1 MNRYVQSTV
10 MSCSILAGVI
20 FLATSLSALAGPSA
34 WTDSMAPGSI
44 SATKTYSL
52 KDDFYVAVN
61 QQKLAV
67 MTIPEGETNY
77 GTFSEVEKA
86 NSARLIEVMKNGKG
100 TSKDEQLLH
109 TYYGLLSDWD
119 ARNAQGVNPVVPY
132 MNEIKNISSLTEMT
146 AYLTSPGKNP
156 DAIGLIGFGPSL
168 PMSNPDTYEL
178 TFTEGNLF
186 LPDAADYKE
195 MSEMG
200 KIYKQSS
207 TDVSLYMLQRF
218 GFTKEQAQAMV
229 DNCFKLEAM
238 MADKMYTGADK
249 GSIDFLSRLDNMM
262 SLADVQAKCGM
273 YPISA
278 IVNAYGAKQT
288 GMCSV
293 QNPEY
298 FSTLA
303 AIYNKQNLPLI
314 KDYLMVKLAYEV
326 KEKVDRAAYEETT
339 KIENE
344 AMGVSGM
351 KADDEYYLSRA
362 KENLGKVV
370 DNVFIRNFATAK
382 MKKDVLGIIKETTD
396 FYREMIKSEDWMSAE
411 TKAAAIN
418 KLDKMQINAVF
429 PDKLRYYGDLDITPA
444 SAGGTLYAADAQLSN
459 YFMREALNR
468 IGTKQNRSEWDYSEV
483 YEVNSNYDPQD
494 NSINIFPGILGG
506 AFYREDMTREEMLAG
521 IGMVIGHEISHAF
534 DSQGSQFDATGAM
547 ADWWTE
553 ADKKAFDEK
562 VNKLIAYYDNI
573 KVNDLCGNCDGEF
586 LSAEAI
592 ADLASIKCM
601 LSIAKEDPNFDYDK
615 FFRTY
620 AGVWLRV
627 MTPENELWRMT
638 QDNHPLSYLRVNLT
652 VAQFDEF
659 IKTYGIT
666 PSDGMYIAPAD
677 RITVW

>member
-1 MNRYVQSTV
+1 
-10 MSCSILAGVI
+10 
-20 FLATSLSALAGPSA
+20 
-34 WTDSMAPGSI
+34 
-44 SATKTYSL
+44 
-52 KDDFYVAVN
+52 
-61 QQKLAV
+61 
-67 MTIPEGETNY
+67 
-77 GTFSEVEKA
+77 
-86 NSARLIEVMKNGKG
+86 
-100 TSKDEQLLH
+100 
-109 TYYGLLSDWD
+109 
-119 ARNAQGVNPVVPY
+119 
-132 MNEIKNISSLTEMT
+132 
-146 AYLTSPGKNP
+146 
-156 DAIGLIGFGPSL
+156 
-168 PMSNPDTYEL
+168 
-178 TFTEGNLF
+178 
-186 LPDAADYKE
+186 
-195 MSEMG
+195 
-200 KIYKQSS
+200 
-207 TDVSLYMLQRF
+207 
-218 GFTKEQAQAMV
+218 
-229 DNCFKLEAM
+229 
-238 MADKMYTGADK
+238 
-249 GSIDFLSRLDNMM
+249 
-262 SLADVQAKCGM
+262 
-273 YPISA
+273 
-278 IVNAYGAKQT
+278 
-288 GMCSV
+288 
-293 QNPEY
+293 
-298 FSTLA
+298 
-303 AIYNKQNLPLI
+303 
-314 KDYLMVKLAYEV
+314 
-326 KEKVDRAAYEETT
+326 
-339 KIENE
+339 
-344 AMGVSGM
+344 
-351 KADDEYYLSRA
+351 
-362 KENLGKVV
+362 
-370 DNVFIRNFATAK
+370 
-382 MKKDVLGIIKETTD
+382 
-396 FYREMIKSEDWMSAE
+396 
-411 TKAAAIN
+411 
-418 KLDKMQINAVF
+418 
-429 PDKLRYYGDLDITPA
+429 
-444 SAGGTLYAADAQLSN
+444 
-459 YFMREALNR
+459 MREALNR